1 MSPILM
7 RPISTRSPRSL
18 RLPRSFRFIDLPL
31 IVALA
36 LLPLSAGK
44 AANAPT
50 PGKSV
55 REKPGRCDKPGATT
69 LLRDGYML
77 QADGNSE
84 DALKT
89 YQACVKADPN
99 CADCWYE
106 MGWSYWKLGDWS
118 EVLRVWKQTLILDPL
133 HPEVPRFLPTAK
145 ANQLAIEQKVF
156 RKDLARGVELQSQ
169 SSPPDAP
176 VKLTY
181 VSRWQSYNKNAE
193 DPLDRF
199 DLNIDSPKSVNFS
212 PDSKV
217 VMVNSLEGAKT
228 VVFNASGTEKL
239 GVVAHRFSGRSPDL
253 NLFSSIPPFDYKFP
267 LQPKKLQQ
275 FVGKPVEGQF
285 THGGKYFWVPYYR
298 RSWDQMSQ
306 WPSAMAVID
315 VSTRRIRRVFHTG
328 PIGKYV
334 RVSPDGRKLAVSHW
348 GDNTVGIWNI
358 EGDEPSSW
366 KEERLLI
373 VERRLAGKEMQG
385 DRDKNC
391 GYCIRGLA
399 FTPDSRFLMVGRMRK
414 GGLSFFDL
422 TRPDQREIL
431 TVDGLAPGPRDL
443 HVSHDGKYLYI
454 SCNLT
459 GYVWR
464 VPLNSLMKLVHQQAQ
479 RSPAEKAS
487 APRHI
492 EIEAKDVGASKAF
505 VGLGVRSIKLSPHDD
520 YVFAAVNQTSEVVVV
535 RTKDMTLVSRI
546 TVDSYPVGL
555 DLSPDGAQLWVT
567 AQGREAKGG
576 NSVGILEV
584 RYAYADVIKKTDIR
598 SAEPK
603 AP

>member
-1 MSPILM
+1 MQGALF
-7 RPISTRSPRSL
+7 
-18 RLPRSFRFIDLPL
+18 RSFHQNQGLRQFVGGSFIPASAWLFAL
-31 IVALA
+31 MLGSVAL
-36 LLPLSAGK
+36 G
-44 AANAPT
+44 AP
-50 PGKSV
+50 
-55 REKPGRCDKPGATT
+55 REKPGRCAKPAATAQ
-69 LLRDGYML
+69 LRDGFML

-84 DALKT
+84 DALKV
-89 YQACVKADPN
+89 YQACVKLDPD

-118 EVLRVWKQTLILDPL
+118 EVLRVWKKTSALDPQ
-133 HPEVPRFLPTAK
+133 HPEVQRYLPTAQ
-145 ANQLAIEQKVF
+145 ANLLAIEQKVF

-169 SSPPDAP
+169 SSPADAP

-181 VSRWQSYNKNAE
+181 VSRWQSYNKKAE

-212 PDSKV
+212 PDAKV

-228 VVFNASGTEKL
+228 VVFNSSGTEKL
-239 GVVAHRFSGRSPDL
+239 GVVAHRFSGRKPDL
-253 NLFSSIPPFDYKFP
+253 DLFDARPPFDYKFP
-267 LQPKKLQQ
+267 TQPKRLQQ

-285 THGGKYFWVPYYR
+285 THGGKFFWVPYYR

-315 VSTRRIRRVFHTG
+315 VSDRRIRRVFHTG

-334 RVSPDGRKLAVSHW
+334 RVSPDGKRLAVSHW
-348 GDNTVGIWNI
+348 GDNTVGVWNI
-358 EGDEPSSW
+358 EGEDPAMW
-366 KEERLLI
+366 REERLLI
-373 VERRLAGKEMQG
+373 VERRLAGKDMQG

-391 GYCIRGLA
+391 GFCIRGLA
-399 FTPDSRFLMVGRMRK
+399 FTPDSRFLIVGRMRK
-414 GGLSFFDL
+414 GGLSVFDL
-422 TRPDQREIL
+422 SLKEQRELL
-431 TVDGLAPGPRDL
+431 TLDGLAPGPRDL
-443 HVSHDGKYLYI
+443 HVSHDGKALYI

-464 VPLNSLMKLVHQQAQ
+464 VPMEALLQLVKKTAA
-479 RSPAEKAS
+479 SDSKPAN
-487 APRHI
+487 RHLDV
-492 EIEAKDVGASKAF
+492 EAKELGATKAF
-505 VGLGVRSIKLSPHDD
+505 VGLGVRSIKVSPHDD

-535 RTKDMTLVSRI
+535 RTKDMKLVSRI

-584 RYAYADVIKKTDIR
+584 RYAYDDVIKKSDIR
-598 SAEPK
+598 AAEPK
-603 AP
+603 AK